1 MDGDLIGKTLAHFR
15 VVAKI
20 GQGGMGVVY
29 AAEDEKLGR
38 TIALKVLRHDYV
50 GDETR
55 RQRFLR
61 EARSAAAVTHPNI
74 ATVHEVGEVDG
85 TVYIAMEL
93 IEGQSLRHV
102 LATRKI
108 SIRDAVRIAKEIA
121 RGVSRAHDKGIVHRD
136 LKPDNVMI
144 GEDGQVKVLDFGVA
158 KSSQGSEVATHVDAP
173 SAKARAGSGAPL
185 PNVTETGQMLGT
197 PAYMAPEQ
205 AMGAKVDARADVF
218 SFGVMLYE
226 MVVGTRPFE
235 STSAVALLVATAR
248 DVPAPPSKRN
258 PFVTPALEQVIVRC
272 LAKKPD
278 DRFATMRELLVE
290 LESVE
295 TAQMSGAAL
304 PTLEAQTTA
313 LSNVPTARADKRG
326 RALYYALG
334 AVLAVAVVVGAV
346 RLARSPTSTVV
357 AGAPVASS
365 SARAQASAAPTSLSD
380 LPPPQSSVPAAVS
393 IYKTALQAFRDGN
406 FEEFDLGMREAV
418 RLDPS
423 FAAGELRLAFAKFH
437 SVRGA
442 VTDARTNLEKAAR
455 LRASLSEHDQI
466 LLDVLEPVINREP
479 ADSDEIERRLRA
491 AVARFPLDA
500 EFLYLLANEERRYD
514 VDKSLA
520 TYDRVLAVD
529 PDFMTAL
536 RQKAQ
541 TLGMRGDFAEA
552 RRLLDD
558 CLRRFPGATGCRNER
573 IWLNQDDGR
582 CAEIEPDARQMIA
595 ADPESFRGYE
605 ALARA
610 AVALGRP
617 PEAVAESLKQAWRR
631 APAEVRARDEL
642 LTNARLAVLAGRFD
656 DALDLARKYDAAI
669 SSDSAASVHA
679 GAATLLVEIA
689 VETGEVRVAS
699 RTAEDFLRRQGA
711 WSGSPDAATA
721 RMLKIERLAGAI
733 DDDKLRAARATFLD
747 EWGRQ
752 ASRVRFLRGVEWIL
766 GYASQVDSKADADEA
781 MRVLPSYAP
790 VPIGQRTALNDEALG
805 RTRLFAGDI
814 DGAVTALGRA
824 SRMCVAL
831 DDPFR
836 HVRAHLLLGRALE
849 AKGDT
854 AGACAAYGVV
864 LASWGAAKPKSTSA
878 TQAKERARALACR

>member
-158 KSSQGSEVATHVDAP
+158 KSSQGSEATTHVDAP
-173 SAKARAGSGAPL
+173 SAKARAGSGTPL

-235 STSAVALLVATAR
+235 STSAVGLLVATAR
-248 DVPAPPSKRN
+248 DAPAPPSKRN

-272 LAKKPD
+272 LAKRPD
-278 DRFATMRELLVE
+278 DRFTTMRELLVE

-334 AVLAVAVVVGAV
+334 AVLAVAVVVGGV
-346 RLARSPTSTVV
+346 RLARSPTPTVV
-357 AGAPVASS
+357 AGVPMASS
-365 SARAQASAAPTSLSD
+365 PARAQASATPTSLSD

-393 IYKTALQAFRDGN
+393 VYKTALQAFRDGN

-500 EFLYLLANEERRYD
+500 ELLYLLANEERRYD

-520 TYDRVLAVD
+520 TYDKVLAVD

-610 AVALGRP
+610 AVSIGRP

-656 DALDLARKYDAAI
+656 EALDLARRYDAAI
-669 SSDSAASVHA
+669 ASDSAASVHA
-679 GAATLLVEIA
+679 GASTLLVEIA
-689 VETGEVRVAS
+689 VETGELRVAS

-790 VPIGQRTALNDEALG
+790 VPIGQRTALNEEALG
-805 RTRLFAGDI
+805 RTRLFAGDV

-849 AKGDT
+849 AKGDP

-864 LASWGAAKPKSTSA
+864 LTSWGAAKPRSVSA
-878 TQAKERARALACR
+878 SQAKDRARALACH